1 MIARV
6 WSGSARVG
14 HARQYLDHL
23 EQHTIPGLT
32 GIDGYRGAYVLRR
45 DRPDGLE
52 QFLVVT
58 LWDSLDAIRRFA
70 GADVEAAVVP
80 AEAQAHLATYED
92 RAAHYEV
99 MIAPVAS

>member
-14 HARQYLDHL
+14 HARQYVDHL
-23 EQHTIPGLT
+23 EQHTIPELT
-32 GIDGYRGAYVLRR
+32 GIDGYRGAYVLRH
-45 DRPDGLE
+45 DRPDGLD

-80 AEAQAHLATYED
+80 PGAQAHLAAYED
-92 RAAHYEV
+92 RAVHYEV
-99 MIAPVAS
+99 MIALEAS